1 MNYNSFTKH
10 TYTIEDGAPNDT
22 NALLLLGNGNKLE
35 FDDYHTSANSDL
47 IALMNACTYAYNT
60 QEILG
65 VFYHNKEGFYNLIL
79 NSRVDFVTFYNGSD
93 SQLHIDMGNYLTTLG
108 DDYYPLE
115 DGGAQLTNYLFYP
128 SGQNP
133 SNYYET
139 QVNAFSVNLASEY
152 HSVYDFTNTTD
163 GDNFRSNSF
172 SIGNI
177 ATYYYHVFN
186 INGNVDDLQI
196 GIGTPLSDVD
206 YLAQETAYN
215 NGYLKG
221 RQEGYLEG
229 YDLGASSGGVDA
241 HTYNA
246 FGYISQTFRGVTSLL
261 EIEVLPH
268 ITLGL
273 CFSIPVVLVMILVL
287 FRMLKK

>member
-1 MNYNSFTKH
+1 MNYNSYTKY
-10 TYTIEDGAPNDT
+10 TYTIEDAVPNDT
-22 NALLLLGNGNKLE
+22 NALLLLGNGNKVE
-35 FDDYHTSANSDL
+35 FDDYHTTGWTDL
-47 IALMNACTYAYNT
+47 IGLMNACTYLSLNY
-60 QEILG
+60 EVLG
-65 VFYHNKEGFYNLIL
+65 VFYHNKEGYYNLIL
-79 NSRVDFVTFYNGSD
+79 NNRVDFVTFYNGSD
-93 SQLHIDMGNYLTTLG
+93 SSLHVDMGDFLNAP
-108 DDYYPLE
+108 DNDFYPLE
-115 DGGAQLTNYLFYP
+115 DGGTQLSNYLFYP

-163 GDNFRSNSF
+163 GVSFRSHSF
-172 SIGNI
+172 NIGNV
-177 ATYYYHVFN
+177 ASYYYHVFN
-186 INGNVDDLQI
+186 ISGNVDDLQI